1 MKHLYPSVL
10 GGNAAISGWIH
21 GKNKSAS
28 DSGQIGGGKKVTQG
42 WTGVYVQVIG
52 HDSLVCLKSDI

>member
-21 GKNKSAS
+21 GKNKNAD
-28 DSGQIGGGKKVTQG
+28 DSGEIGEKKKVTQG
-42 WTGVYVQVIG
+42 CICGG
-52 HDSLVCLKSDI
+52 HRS

>member
-21 GKNKSAS
+21 GKNKSAN
-28 DSGQIGGGKKVTQG
+28 DSGEIGGKKKVTQG
-42 WTGVYVQVIG
+42 
-52 HDSLVCLKSDI
+52 